1 MSPGDWKP
9 GVPGHLQSQA
19 IRPGMKLW
27 GLSLRPARRLRQ
39 GAGSAC
45 SAGAWAVG
53 RGMVG
58 PPTLL
63 SDLLPRLLPRM
74 CGDPG
79 PLPGASNA
87 VRHILSTFPQAF
99 RNVIPTPSTHTLCV
113 WGGGLQGLG
122 LLFICLVPFQ
132 TDVSFYFGLP
142 EKQAVSFPLCPWGGL
157 LGRRTR
163 NECGTL
169 GSREDSDLRPD
180 DGP

>member
-19 IRPGMKLW
+19 IWPGMKLW

-99 RNVIPTPSTHTLCV
+99 RNVIPTPSTHTL
-113 WGGGLQGLG
+113 WGLG
-122 LLFICLVPFQ
+122 WGVAGARFALYL
-132 TDVSFYFGLP
+132 SG
-142 EKQAVSFPLCPWGGL
+142 SFPDRCFVLFWASRKTGRFFSTL
-157 LGRRTR
+157 SLGRPPGEKNT
-163 NECGTL
+163 E
-169 GSREDSDLRPD
+169 
-180 DGP
+180 